1 MPAKSLSLSHVYQS
15 HSKWEKI
22 QTTSLFLGALRIGP
36 KNPQITT
43 IIAQP
48 HEYHPPQERLKS
60 FHLDG
65 KRVLLCTDEVLSSYA
80 KLIPEAVFFVMLEWG
95 KRLNKNGAKLRNAQK
110 RVRLWFTICELE
122 MFVVF
127 SECFVFFWFRSF
139 ISVGVVRFLISIYV
153 GRIDRIDQDKAL
165 SWCRGR
171 VCNIM
176 FPPKVYL
183 SLILRQAVV
192 TWNSTISIHKDEI

>member
-1 MPAKSLSLSHVYQS
+1 MGEDSNNV
-15 HSKWEKI
+15 
-22 QTTSLFLGALRIGP
+22 TVFGALRIGQ
-36 KNPQITT
+36 KNP
-43 IIAQP
+43 P
-48 HEYHPPQERLKS
+48 DYNYHRSTPRISSPQERLKS

-95 KRLNKNGAKLRNAQK
+95 KRLNKNGAKLRNVQK

-153 GRIDRIDQDKAL
+153 GRIEQD
-165 SWCRGR
+165 
-171 VCNIM
+171 
-176 FPPKVYL
+176 
-183 SLILRQAVV
+183 
-192 TWNSTISIHKDEI
+192 